1 MKRQLKQITIEK
13 EMAGLALKI
22 AKRWGATARSKRA
35 VMPLTIP
42 ENMQDKELDALNE
55 FLLRLGVEAE
65 FNQILVKGRPAK
77 QRNVLLIGRPYE

>member
-22 AKRWGATARSKRA
+22 AKRWATVARSKRA
-35 VMPLTIP
+35 VMPMTLP
-42 ENMQDKELDALNE
+42 ENIGDKELDALSE

-77 QRNVLLIGRPYE
+77 QRNVLLIGRAE